1 MLAYTERDSID
12 LFRTL
17 SFERGL
23 MILNG
28 FILTSISP
36 TVYNERNSNKML
48 LMILKIYWAEWE
60 GLLGTRLQEL
70 NVRLKNVAGML
81 SRVASSL
88 LVTSE

>member
-1 MLAYTERDSID
+1 
-12 LFRTL
+12 
-17 SFERGL
+17 
-23 MILNG
+23 
-28 FILTSISP
+28 
-36 TVYNERNSNKML
+36 ML